1 MKIYSLVF
9 AIRSTSTIMLHVI
22 AAENYVAAEMDA
34 RQTFAKQGING
45 ALELLVSHE
54 FIVPEPDAISSHV
67 LPATPMIM
75 IQREEVKTLIS
86 EKNQIMQTIIKFKDA
101 DLFKI
106 KKDLF
111 DENEIKYLE
120 AKINF

>member
-9 AIRSTSTIMLHVI
+9 AVRSTSSVMLYVNI
-22 AAENYVAAEMDA
+22 AENFVAAEQDA
-34 RQTFAKQGING
+34 RNQYKMQGLV
-45 ALELLVSHE
+45 APLDLLLSNE
-54 FIVPEPDAISSHV
+54 FIIPEQKTEETVPIQP
-67 LPATPMIM
+67 LIM
-75 IQREEVKTLIS
+75 IQKEEVKTLMS

-101 DLFKI
+101 DLFRI
-106 KKDLF
+106 KKDMF